1 MGSFWC
7 NNYLKISCK
16 KFKYI
21 QDLYWICRYR
31 QCFAPQCN
39 GRSSSIGT
47 RFCKQLTAQSCLS
60 PASLIYTH
68 LNLCSASISMVFI
81 ICALLLKDH
90 SLIVFSTNFFQPMW
104 YMPLWKKD
112 GIDAI
117 RYSKHPAPPDACDY
131 VHKYFWPFRY
141 NRRLYDTL
149 APWLINACGKSTG
162 TIFIRFQKCA

>member
-1 MGSFWC
+1 MLHIMRNKQIVCIMSVFTDLFPWIPQAKRRLDLVVSNNDVALWDAQEVRVLMLPFALGFNRMLSIASSF
-7 NNYLKISCK
+7 N
-16 KFKYI
+16 
-21 QDLYWICRYR
+21 
-31 QCFAPQCN
+31 
-39 GRSSSIGT
+39 
-47 RFCKQLTAQSCLS
+47 
-60 PASLIYTH
+60 
-68 LNLCSASISMVFI
+68 SASISMVFI